1 MAVGLAV
8 AIDLCHTH
16 ANDCTEDAVKEN
28 VQPFIW
34 ALEFVTFIV
43 AIVVVWY
50 VWSIS
55 KRASKRRKSQQGDV

>member
-1 MAVGLAV
+1 M
-8 AIDLCHTH
+8 
-16 ANDCTEDAVKEN
+16 KEN

-55 KRASKRRKSQQGDV
+55 KRASKRRKLQQEDVQVETVKLKANAK

>member
-1 MAVGLAV
+1 M
-8 AIDLCHTH
+8 
-16 ANDCTEDAVKEN
+16 KEN

-34 ALEFVTFIV
+34 VLEFATFIA

-55 KRASKRRKSQQGDV
+55 KRASKRRQLQQEDVQAGR

>member
-1 MAVGLAV
+1 MKG
-8 AIDLCHTH
+8 
-16 ANDCTEDAVKEN
+16 N

-34 ALEFVTFIV
+34 ALEFATFIA

-55 KRASKRRKSQQGDV
+55 KRASKRRKLQQEDVQVETVKLKANAK